1 MAEIWGM
8 WRSSGPLAPFW
19 LCSVI
24 PGWVIN
30 VAAIVHRDEALLV
43 VGLTLIGLILG
54 SMLFAYI

>member
-1 MAEIWGM
+1 M